1 MHVLVW
7 DVGKWHFIRNT
18 VLAKVGHIEQL
29 DHTSLIYDR
38 INPTLKNDN
47 WSKGAPKYFMLLTT
61 PWTGLWLH
69 TSCRSSLSK
78 GSLGSYLLPTLARK
92 ITCRCSTECSSCY
105 QCLHIWA
112 QVGNFS
118 SFMQQPIE
126 TSHAVRYWEVTES
139 SLVSQILQY

>member
-1 MHVLVW
+1 MHVW
-7 DVGKWHFIRNT
+7 DVGKWHFIGDT

-69 TSCRSSLSK
+69 TVAPLYPK
-78 GSLGSYLLPTLARK
+78 VVLEV
-92 ITCRCSTECSSCY
+92 ICY
-105 QCLHIWA
+105 QL
-112 QVGNFS
+112 
-118 SFMQQPIE
+118 
-126 TSHAVRYWEVTES
+126 
-139 SLVSQILQY
+139 